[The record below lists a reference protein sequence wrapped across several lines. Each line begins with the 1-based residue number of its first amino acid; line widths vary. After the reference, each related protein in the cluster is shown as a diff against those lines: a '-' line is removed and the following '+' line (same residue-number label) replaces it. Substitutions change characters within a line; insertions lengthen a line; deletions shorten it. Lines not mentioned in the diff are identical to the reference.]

1 MKKASAVTLL
11 ILIGILTCCLGAFGC
26 SALIGLSSVIG
37 WFFALLLLTGH
48 ITGAAYAFRLFKTRR
63 RLGEPGTLKFWL
75 CTGVPSLAAGIILKR
90 NQRRMALQFRNAF
103 RYLFIA
109 YSVSCRF
116 SCIVRH
122 LAFGRTSCRNA
133 EKPKRSPRKITKFKP
148 TGVIL

>member
-75 CTGVPSLAAGIILKR
+75 CTGVPSLAAGIILKLIDAAISGAWYFNSGMLSVISLSLIVYPAVFLALFGIWLLGEHPVGMQK
-90 NQRRMALQFRNAF
+90 NQ
-103 RYLFIA
+103 
-109 YSVSCRF
+109 
-116 SCIVRH
+116 
-122 LAFGRTSCRNA
+122 
-133 EKPKRSPRKITKFKP
+133 KDPRAK
-148 TGVIL
+148 